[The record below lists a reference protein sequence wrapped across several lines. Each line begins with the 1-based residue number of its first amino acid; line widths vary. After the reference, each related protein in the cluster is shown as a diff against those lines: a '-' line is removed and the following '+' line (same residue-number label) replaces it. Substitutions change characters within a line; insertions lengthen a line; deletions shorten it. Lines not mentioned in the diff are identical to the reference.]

1 MLKKISIE
9 FDGTDKNGLTEL
21 QEDELNKIL
30 SAAIAKMEKHA
41 SVKKVTVDN
50 NVFYLRI
57 TKGGG
62 KDATL

>member
-1 MLKKISIE
+1 MVKKISIE

-50 NVFYLRI
+50 NVFYLR
-57 TKGGG
+57 G
-62 KDATL
+62 